1 MQPLFLFDYWYLILN
16 WVKIVSDGR
25 LKRVGQLSSKRI
37 FRVGVMMKTINA
49 WRAAA
54 TSTDRKRRPW
64 SVTVELRS
72 AENKRKRGDPFLIF
86 FPPNRGGPFLFW
98 ISSRQIEESI
108 SILNFFPPNSR
119 SRFLFWI
126 SSRQIELPSAGHLRL
141 FFQEPNI
148 IVLAGR
154 KKDDGQTIF
163 SQLWS
168 KISFSTKLVSFFSS
182 VQRSTPTTEESIH
195 ILFNEIAQWHE
206 IEMGS

>member
-98 ISSRQIEESI
+98 ISSRQIEGVHFYLEFLPAKLKGSI
-108 SILNFFPPNSR
+108 SIWNFFPPNRGVDFYLEFLPAKSR
-119 SRFLFWI
+119 SRFSRFLFWI
-126 SSRQIELPSAGHLRL
+126 SSRQ
-141 FFQEPNI
+141 
-148 IVLAGR
+148 
-154 KKDDGQTIF
+154 T
-163 SQLWS
+163 
-168 KISFSTKLVSFFSS
+168 SS
-182 VQRSTPTTEESIH
+182 RCEDHDHGVRRTRSTHTSVCP
-195 ILFNEIAQWHE
+195 L
-206 IEMGS
+206 